1 MESFLQQLVQGK
13 ALLFIIIVG
22 LGGSFQIGCH
32 LTLISSPY
40 PFINSFI
47 NSTWTQRYSE
57 APREDTLTLLWATVV
72 AFYSVGGIL
81 GSTSVQFVLNH
92 LGRKNAMIWNN
103 VLNIVAVAIMISSK
117 AAGSFEMIILSRFLF
132 GVNSGLAGNL
142 HCIYLGESAPK
153 NIRGAVS
160 VTMATFC
167 AIGKLVG
174 QIAGLSEILGREDLW
189 HILLCVPAFFGFVQL
204 FTLPFFP
211 EAPIYLLIE
220 KGKIEECKKGLQCLW
235 GPGDYKLEIEEM
247 QEEQAALKGQ
257 CSKSLLEL
265 LTDSDIRWQCIS
277 LVVLNEAIQFCGI
290 SGISVFAYS
299 IFQEAGIPEDKIR
312 YVTLGVGASEILT
325 SITCSILIDRVGRR
339 VLLCGG
345 FVIMAVIMGLLTI
358 TLQLKDYGFWV
369 PYTSVCLVFLFVIF
383 YGGGPAGVTMP
394 LSYEM
399 FVQSYRS
406 TAFMFLGLITWAG
419 FTVFGFLF
427 PFLLN
432 AMKSF
437 SFLMFSCVCLVA
449 SLYVVF
455 ILPETKSKTPLEIAE
470 DFKKIRVC
478 GSAIEEKCL
487 ETKL

>member
-1 MESFLQQLVQGK
+1 MESFLKQLVQGK
-13 ALLFIIIVG
+13 AFLFIIIVG

-47 NSTWTQRYSE
+47 NSTWTQRYGE
-57 APREDTLTLLWATVV
+57 APREDTLTLIWATVV
-72 AFYSVGGIL
+72 AFYSVGGIF

-103 VLNIVAVAIMISSK
+103 VLNIVAVAIMILSK

-153 NIRGAVS
+153 KIRGTVS
-160 VTMATFC
+160 VTMATFS
-167 AIGKLVG
+167 AMGKLVG

-189 HILLCVPAFFGFVQL
+189 HILLCVPAFFGFVLL

-211 EAPIYLLIE
+211 EAPVYLLIE

-247 QEEQAALKGQ
+247 QEEQATLKGQ
-257 CSKSLLEL
+257 C
-265 LTDSDIRWQCIS
+265 T
-277 LVVLNEAIQFCGI
+277 IQFCGI
-290 SGISVFAYS
+290 SGISIFAYS

-325 SITCSILIDRVGRR
+325 TITCSILIDRVGRR
-339 VLLCGG
+339 VLLSGG
-345 FVIMAVIMGLLTI
+345 FGIMAAIMVLLTI
-358 TLQLKDYGFWV
+358 TLQLKDYDFWV
-369 PYTSVCLVFLFVIF
+369 PYTSVCLVFLFVIC
-383 YGGGPAGVTMP
+383 YGGGPAGVTVP

-399 FVQSYRS
+399 FVQSYRPA
-406 TAFMFLGLITWAG
+406 AFMFLGLIIWAG

-432 AMKSF
+432 GIKSF

-449 SLYVVF
+449 SLYVVY

-470 DFKKIRVC
+470 DFKKISVC

-487 ETKL
+487 ESTKM